1 MPEVLFLGCLAILPY
16 VTYLGLGGM
25 LWLTAW
31 SIVYNSSAIWKSLN
45 RSGWTIL
52 AVGMIVSAMTAN
64 FPGEA
69 ALQLVNFLPFFVF
82 FNALTLLLNRLNH
95 PIENLGQWAFVL
107 LMGTIPINLEAGIE
121 YYLRTPSVF
130 ARLHDLPYLAWFY
143 QGVNYGH
150 RASSVFGH
158 PNVLAAYLAI
168 IFGLGLGL
176 ILQELSKEP
185 VQNQGRGKHHLWLY
199 GATALTLGG
208 TFCSGSRN
216 GVLVAI
222 AQLLVFAWLMRR
234 NRVVTFLGIGSITA
248 VITGIITWGIGGR
261 SVGEAVSTSS
271 LRVEVWRL
279 AIKLIEQHPWLGTGL
294 GGFRLH
300 YVPYSIPEYN
310 LVEHAHNLWLMLAAE
325 IGIPLM
331 LLFTTIVGLVCYQ
344 GVKSLMMKPFKPTE
358 QSVLIGYLLG
368 FMGCTLFALFD
379 VTFYDARV
387 NVLGWLTLA
396 AIQSIPQLC
405 ERANLPG
412 PRSA

>member
-1 MPEVLFLGCLAILPY
+1 
-16 VTYLGLGGM
+16 M

-31 SIVYNSSAIWKSLN
+31 SVINNGSTLWKLLKRNGWLMLTAGMVISAIM
-45 RSGWTIL
+45 
-52 AVGMIVSAMTAN
+52 AD

-69 ALQLVNFLPFFVF
+69 ALQLINFLPFFVF
-82 FNALTLLLNRLNH
+82 FSAITTLLNQLNE
-95 PIENLGQWAFVL
+95 PIEKLEQWAFVL
-107 LMGTIPINLEAGIE
+107 LIGTIPMSVGAGVE
-121 YYLRTPSVF
+121 YFLRTPSVF
-130 ARLHDLPYLAWFY
+130 AKFQDSPYLAWLY
-143 QGVNYGH
+143 QDVNYGH

-176 ILQELSKEP
+176 ILKELS
-185 VQNQGRGKHHLWLY
+185 QNVAGEKSRSYRLSWLY
-199 GATALTLGG
+199 GATALVLVG

-234 NRVVTFLGIGSITA
+234 NRMVAFLGIASITA
-248 VITGIITWGIGGR
+248 VIASIMTWGIGGR
-261 SVGEAVSTSS
+261 SVGEAVNTST

-279 AIKLIEQHPWLGTGL
+279 AIKLIEQHPWIGTGL

-300 YVPYSIPEYN
+300 YVPYSIPEYD
-310 LVEHAHNLWLMLAAE
+310 LVEHAHNFWLMLAAE

-331 LLFTTIVGLVCYQ
+331 LLFTGIVGLVCYR
-344 GVKSLMMKPFKPTE
+344 GVKSLMSNPIDRA
-358 QSVLIGYLLG
+358 SRSILLGYLLG
-368 FMGCTLFALFD
+368 FLGCTLFALFD

-396 AIQSIPQLC
+396 AIQSIPQIC
-405 ERANLPG
+405 ERTNLPE